1 MSEILILDQFKKQ
14 LISFLDELIS
24 QFPETPEL
32 VLLRILCK
40 DQIPISEIMNNI
52 IVQLPTIRPY
62 IKDRDEKF
70 FLEYNILSNNNN
82 GKDNVNTL
90 KKLWRSGRLDNED
103 KQVIWK
109 WIDTIVM
116 MCDRYS
122 NFLSEKNKK

>member
-1 MSEILILDQFKKQ
+1 MSEILILEQFKKQ

-32 VLLRILCK
+32 IMFRILCK
-40 DQIPISEIMNNI
+40 DQIPTSIIMNNI
-52 IVQLPTIRPY
+52 IQHLPSIRNS
-62 IKDRDEKF
+62 IKERDEKF
-70 FLEYNILSNNNN
+70 FLEYNLLSVN
-82 GKDNVNTL
+82 GKDKDSVNTL
-90 KKLWRSGRLDNED
+90 KKLWRSGQLDNED

-122 NFLSEKNKK
+122 NYLSENVKK

>member
-1 MSEILILDQFKKQ
+1 MSEILILEQFKKQ

-32 VLLRILCK
+32 VMLRILCK

-52 IVQLPTIRPY
+52 ILKLPNIRTY
-62 IKDRDEKF
+62 IKERDEKF
-70 FLEYNILSNNNN
+70 FLEYNILSI
-82 GKDNVNTL
+82 DNRDSANTL
-90 KKLWRSGRLDNED
+90 KKLWRSGRLDAED

-109 WIDTIVM
+109 WIDSIVM

-122 NFLSEKNKK
+122 NFLSENNKSK